1 MKKVKRI
8 YIIIIIIENST
19 IVVLLLL
26 FYIFE
31 RFCFANSREKE
42 FKKKKGGESPF
53 LLAVPQLFIL
63 SFYPEK
69 ASFLAEKSVAKRHQ
83 EREKKGDKEK
93 GGRA

>member
-1 MKKVKRI
+1 MSC
-8 YIIIIIIENST
+8 Y
-19 IVVLLLL
+19 
-26 FYIFE
+26 FYFFIFSNDFALQTRE
-31 RFCFANSREKE
+31 RKN

-93 GGRA
+93 GGRAWEAEEGGGRVGGPRLK